1 MNRLAVA
8 ADQAGETY
16 PLLLGGMVEWLM
28 AIIVLLVV
36 AGVATLA
43 VVLLNRHRSAKH
55 EDELHRDLQEQRQD
69 IERRE
74 RRLSEREARLDTETR
89 RLQARRDELTAAEA
103 QVEARRAELVDL

>member
-74 RRLSEREARLDTETR
+74 HRLTEREERLDLELRHLEERSQQLADSRHAETS
-89 RLQARRDELTAAEA
+89 
-103 QVEARRAELVDL
+103 